1 MKEETYYIITYILA
15 LPILI
20 IIRTIGFIGSI
31 LEDMDDFI
39 EHQMCNIRAKGYKKL
54 LEKGVINNDK

>member
-39 EHQMCNIRAKGYKKL
+39 ENQMCNIRAKGYKKL